1 MLIRVLHVVGIMN
14 KGGIET
20 FVLNVVR
27 YMDRNRIASEILCTM
42 PGSGAYEPELDE
54 LGVPVHKIGEVFSSH
69 KGKLRYIGQYRTYKK
84 WFDEHE
90 YDVVHIHGSH
100 AFDMAIA
107 VKAATD
113 SRNHCAIIAHS
124 HTAFGEHVLLNSV
137 FAKYLAKADITR
149 LACSELAAEWLFGKG
164 SQHVLV
170 RNGIDTE
177 KFRFDVK
184 NRYRLRKELGVSAGE
199 TVVVQVGRLVPLKN
213 HAFLFEVIAC
223 AQSEGIR
230 CKMIVVGDGPDRSK
244 LEQRATELGIAQSVL
259 FLGLRADVSAI
270 LSASDVFAMP
280 SHYEGLPL
288 AAVEA
293 QASGLPTLLSSNV
306 ARETALSD
314 FAKFLPIDEDVGAW
328 CDELQ
333 SLSKGSECREAERQ
347 KAVEVVQHA
356 GFDIGMTIDQLSSIY
371 MEIVR
376 SER

>member
-1 MLIRVLHVVGIMN
+1 M
-14 KGGIET
+14 
-20 FVLNVVR
+20 
-27 YMDRNRIASEILCTM
+27 
-42 PGSGAYEPELDE
+42 
-54 LGVPVHKIGEVFSSH
+54 
-69 KGKLRYIGQYRTYKK
+69 
-84 WFDEHE
+84 
-90 YDVVHIHGSH
+90 
-100 AFDMAIA
+100 
-107 VKAATD
+107 
-113 SRNHCAIIAHS
+113 
-124 HTAFGEHVLLNSV
+124 
-137 FAKYLAKADITR
+137 
-149 LACSELAAEWLFGKG
+149 
-164 SQHVLV
+164 
-170 RNGIDTE
+170 
-177 KFRFDVK
+177 
-184 NRYRLRKELGVSAGE
+184 
-199 TVVVQVGRLVPLKN
+199 VQVGRLVPLKN

-306 ARETALSD
+306 AREAALSD